1 MPSNYYLCRECAYF
15 FTDVL
20 GSAIC
25 TFNSSDKPTWD
36 YCPSCPKFKT
46 KNQNEKQKS
55 LGVSTTIPVDS
66 KFYSVYIC
74 YCHRTTIRTWCQDR
88 LSTDNN

>member
-25 TFNSSDKPTWD
+25 TFNRSDKPTWD

-46 KNQNEKQKS
+46 KNQNEK
-55 LGVSTTIPVDS
+55 
-66 KFYSVYIC
+66 
-74 YCHRTTIRTWCQDR
+74 
-88 LSTDNN
+88 